1 METIERGKSLVNI
14 IPRNNEVLVKME
26 FNVSILAL
34 TSGKPNESDSDEKV
48 TYTIAGKGPLVKD
61 LELEEEVLMK
71 VLPGGY
77 DDVPVKGNMRSI
89 RELTKFYDISSKN
102 ITRTELTQLMSNSET
117 NKVTV
122 VQYGMFPEFQIKG
135 HIE

>member
-14 IPRNNEVLVKME
+14 VPRNNEVLIKME
-26 FNVSILAL
+26 FKVSLLAL
-34 TSGKPNESDSDEKV
+34 TSGKPNESDSNERV
-48 TYTIAGKGPLVKD
+48 TYIVAGKGPLVKD

-77 DDVPVKGNMRSI
+77 DDVPVKENMRSI
-89 RELTKFYDISSKN
+89 RELTNFYDINSKN
-102 ITRTELTQLMSNSET
+102 ITRTELTQLMSKPET
-117 NKVTV
+117 NKVNV
-122 VQYGMFPEFQIKG
+122 IQYGMFPEFQIKG